1 MQLDL
6 LIDQSITQTLGRS
19 LMTSVTTLIVMVPM
33 LIMSGPAIREFVV
46 PLMVGIIAGA
56 YSSIAMCSPL
66 YYEFSKRK
74 KVSKYEKQVQAATKK
89 SKKKAKKQL
98 EETKAL
104 PDAEIGKPA
113 DDTAD
118 LTAKNAPKDADT
130 AAAAAAEQESTPADP
145 AKSGADALQPKQKN
159 TMDQKRSKR
168 YVKGNQKK

>member
-1 MQLDL
+1 
-6 LIDQSITQTLGRS
+6 
-19 LMTSVTTLIVMVPM
+19 
-33 LIMSGPAIREFVV
+33 
-46 PLMVGIIAGA
+46 
-56 YSSIAMCSPL
+56 MCSPL

-104 PDAEIGKPA
+104 PEAEIGKPA

-130 AAAAAAEQESTPADP
+130 AAAAAAEQESSSGRSCKVRCGRFA
-145 AKSGADALQPKQKN
+145 AKTEEYHGSETFQTVCQRKSEKVRVD
-159 TMDQKRSKR
+159 
-168 YVKGNQKK
+168 